1 MIKAEQL
8 QSSWSTFLKD
18 VFVCS
23 LGAFGGPEAHYSVF
37 TEQLVVK
44 KNYLTEED
52 MVELMA
58 LCAFLP
64 GPSSTQTIVA
74 IGHKVGG
81 PLLALL
87 TMLVWALPALVIMT
101 TLSFLYQFLDMQ
113 NISTD
118 VLRYIGPMAVGFI
131 ILASYRIGKKVVY
144 DRLTLVLFLFGFTAT
159 YFIRSAWIFPLV
171 LVIGGIASILITRE
185 KNLWYKVDLNPPY
198 PYLALFLFFTFGSL
212 LAAALF
218 QNEWIALF
226 ERFYRYGYLVF
237 GGGQVVIPVMYT
249 ELVEVFSFM
258 SSEEFLTGY
267 GLVQGIQGPMF
278 SFSAYAGG
286 MAVQNPT
293 VFSQIMGAV
302 AGGIGI
308 FLPGLL
314 LIYFVYPMWEKLKLI
329 KGFRVALKGIAA
341 VAGGLI
347 AVAAVILTQQNGIS
361 WDNLLVTLIT
371 LVLLYTKKVP
381 VPVVVA
387 GVLLAG
393 FLF

>member
-1 MIKAEQL
+1 MNQTTLSETTR
-8 QSSWSTFLKD
+8 SGFLKD
-18 VFVCS
+18 VLMCS

-37 TEQLVVK
+37 TEQLVIK
-44 KNYLTEED
+44 KRYLSEED
-52 MVELMA
+52 LVELMA

-87 TMLVWALPALVIMT
+87 TMLVWALPALAIMT
-101 TLSFLYQFLDMQ
+101 TLSFMYQFLDTQ
-113 NISTD
+113 NISAD

-131 ILASYRIGKKVVY
+131 VLASYRIGKKVVF
-144 DRLTLVLFLFGFTAT
+144 DRLTFTLFLFGAITT

-171 LVIGGIASILITRE
+171 LIIGGIASLLITRE
-185 KNLWYKVDLNPPY
+185 KDLWYKVKLNPPY
-198 PYLALFLFFTFGSL
+198 PYLILFLIFTLGSL
-212 LAAALF
+212 LAASLF
-218 QNEWIALF
+218 QNELITLF

-249 ELVEVFSFM
+249 ELVDVHALMTSQQ
-258 SSEEFLTGY
+258 FLTGY
-267 GLVQGIQGPMF
+267 GLVQGIPGPMF

-286 MAVQNPT
+286 MAVQDPT
-293 VFSQIMGAV
+293 VVTQIAGAI

-329 KGFRVALKGIAA
+329 KGFRVALKGVAA

-347 AVAAVILTQQNGIS
+347 AVAAVILSQQNGLA
-361 WDNLLVTLIT
+361 WDNLLITFLTLI
-371 LVLLYTKKVP
+371 LLYTKKIP
-381 VPVVVA
+381 VPLIVGA
-387 GVLLAG
+387 VLLAG
-393 FLF
+393 FLI